1 MQRCKRR
8 CANEYW
14 PELCGSIHSAVETG
28 IIKAICTMKSSGLLV
43 LLRKKKEIA
52 PLTFATG
59 EVIPDRAQQVERWV
73 EYYAE
78 LSTRENMV
86 SLEALNAIGHSPVL
100 EDLDSEPTKVEL
112 KEALRHLQLEKRAAR
127 MVILCLR

>member
-1 MQRCKRR
+1 M
-8 CANEYW
+8 
-14 PELCGSIHSAVETG
+14 
-28 IIKAICTMKSSGLLV
+28 
-43 LLRKKKEIA
+43 
-52 PLTFATG
+52 
-59 EVIPDRAQQVERWV
+59 ERWV
-73 EYYAE
+73 EHYAE

-86 SLEALNAIGHSPVL
+86 SLEALNAIEHSPVL